1 MISRDKTGLGCFGTA
16 WADSIGSDALLSLL
30 SLLSLRS
37 CLAFCSGGDGIAA
50 WCLDLVGTATGP
62 IGGPWL
68 AIETGR
74 EVASLAS
81 L

>member
-1 MISRDKTGLGCFGTA
+1 MISRDKTGLGCFGTV

-37 CLAFCSGGDGIAA
+37 CLFGSGGGGIAA
-50 WCLDLVGTATGP
+50 CCLDLFGTATGP
-62 IGGPWL
+62 IGGPWS